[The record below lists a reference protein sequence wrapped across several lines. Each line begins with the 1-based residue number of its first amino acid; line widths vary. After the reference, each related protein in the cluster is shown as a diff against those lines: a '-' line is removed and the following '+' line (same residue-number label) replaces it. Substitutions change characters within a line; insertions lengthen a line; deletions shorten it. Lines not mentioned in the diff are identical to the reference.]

1 VTVVHGDLRDLD
13 LSDATV
19 VVMYLLPDAVAGL
32 AESHLLPLLR
42 RGRPKRSAEQAVTG
56 DDDDG
61 SVSREGQEGRGGDA
75 AAGEDP
81 VLEFGS
87 VQEVV
92 RGGEGRDVLEGRRS
106 SGSGGGGGG
115 GGGGGMKPCRIV
127 CNTWGIPG
135 ATAVR
140 EAGVGLHGGV
150 KLRLFT
156 HESLPDAAGYR

>member
-1 VTVVHGDLRDLD
+1 MIHGDLRDVD

-32 AESHLLPLLR
+32 AQSHLLPLLR
-42 RGRPKRSAEQAVTG
+42 RGQQRSACSFGVPG
-56 DDDDG
+56 G
-61 SVSREGQEGRGGDA
+61 GVSLAGKDQQGVVADEPGAESRSAQRA
-75 AAGEDP
+75 APAGGEDDS
-81 VLEFGS
+81 LAGS
-87 VQEVV
+87 GDGKE
-92 RGGEGRDVLEGRRS
+92 DRRE
-106 SGSGGGGGG
+106 GSGGGDGGG
-115 GGGGGMKPCRIV
+115 VGRGGRTTKPCRIV

-156 HESLPDAAGYR
+156 QASLPGVA